1 MEKFILRQKW
11 LGFCAVILVSL
22 IAAVYTASSVS
33 KAYQSVEPYIYK
45 EMGYFLPITF
55 KNGEIVS
62 PRNTVIE
69 RSYGPQNNAYKV
81 VLNTRVD
88 DLNIADLK
96 SGIYVT
102 RNKFYSY
109 DAGKGEVKIQSL
121 KQMPDMELTASEVK
135 AFLTQMGGYLKPF
148 LALFMFALL
157 AIYIGVAVLVYT
169 IILHCIFKKAYGA
182 DFALTLRVNTLAYL
196 VLLCISLLADI
207 NFGIIVTFL
216 VMMACNYLANI
227 LLEKK

>member
-22 IAAVYTASSVS
+22 IASIFAADSLNRN
-33 KAYQSVEPYIYK
+33 YQSVEPYIYK

-81 VLNTRVD
+81 VLDTRVD
-88 DLNIADLK
+88 DLNIADLQ
-96 SGIYVT
+96 SGIYLT
-102 RNKFYSY
+102 RNKFYTN
-109 DAGKGEVKIQSL
+109 KGEVKIQSI
-121 KQMPDMELTASEVK
+121 KQMPDMELTAPKVK
-135 AFLTQMGGYLKPF
+135 EFLTQMGRYLKPAAGLF
-148 LALFMFALL
+148 IFAMLVFYIGLSALF
-157 AIYIGVAVLVYT
+157 YT
-169 IILHCIFKKAYGA
+169 VIMHWIFKKSYGA
-182 DFALTLRVNTLAYL
+182 DFSLTLRVNTLAYL
-196 VLLCISLLADI
+196 ILLCIGLLTST
-207 NFGIIVTFL
+207 NFGFIVTLL